1 MNDLES
7 KLSRTLNH
15 AATQA
20 PHAPGTLAGTVE
32 TRFRRRRRRSQA
44 LLAAAAVVVLAGG
57 TSYALRGEDIR
68 AVPAT
73 SATAAPVQARLTEL
87 PAPIE
92 QVWPEAVRKIPAKLP
107 DGRAYQARTFVDER
121 TLLVTTEQRFE
132 VADAVHAYDLDSGEL
147 RKIADV
153 PVPEGTVLFASGFT
167 IGADQVVWWTK
178 LDDGRAQIWSAPL
191 AGGEARIVTTHQV
204 DGGGHESGLD
214 GLAVAGDQVVFS
226 INAGGVS
233 AVPLG
238 GGTAKPVEGGAGLH
252 LLSWPW
258 AGTVGMRGPEEPQFG
273 TIRNLETGETSTALV
288 RAGEKEMICGVTLC
302 VGWAADGTTF
312 QRLRD
317 GSQEKSSPCEPSRF
331 APGRFC
337 TTAVAADRRPLG
349 VALYDTTTGRSAD
362 LGIRPQESS
371 APLVGKPGDPGVT
384 GARPAVTMIETPHV
398 EGDQPLLSYT
408 VGDTRYV
415 VDLRKIG

>member
-1 MNDLES
+1 MNDLENR
-7 KLSRTLNH
+7 LSRTLAG
-15 AATQA
+15 AAGRA
-20 PHAPGTLAGTVE
+20 PHAPGTLARAVE
-32 TRFRRRRRRSQA
+32 ARYRRRRQRGRA

-73 SATAAPVQARLTEL
+73 PPTATSDQVRLTAL
-87 PAPIE
+87 PEPIE
-92 QVWPEAVRKIPAKLP
+92 QVWPAAVRKIPAKLP
-107 DGRAYQARTFVDER
+107 DGRPFQPLAFIDER
-121 TLLVTTEQRFE
+121 TLLVTTQQRFE
-132 VADAVHAYDLDSGEL
+132 VAHAVHAYDLDGGEL
-147 RKIADV
+147 RKIADA
-153 PVPEGTVLFASGFT
+153 PRPEGTVLFASGFT

-191 AGGEARIVTTHQV
+191 AGGEARTVTTHQV
-204 DGGGHESGLD
+204 DGGGHENGLD
-214 GLAVAGDQVVFS
+214 GLAVTGDRVVFS
-226 INAGGVS
+226 INEGGVF

-238 GGTAKPVEGGAGLH
+238 GGTVQPVEGGAGLH

-258 AGTVGMRGPEEPQFG
+258 AGTVGMRGPEEPMFG
-273 TIRNLETGETSTALV
+273 TIRNLETDETRTALV
-288 RAGEKEMICGVTLC
+288 RAGEKEIICGLTVCL
-302 VGWAADGTTF
+302 GWTADGTTF

-317 GSQEKSSPCEPSRF
+317 GSRETATPCEPSRF

-337 TTAVAADRRPLG
+337 TTAVAADRHPLG
-349 VALYDTTTGRSAD
+349 VALYDTTTGKSAD
-362 LGIRPQESS
+362 LGIRPRVLTGPPATGQ
-371 APLVGKPGDPGVT
+371 GGDSGVQPK
-384 GARPAVTMIETPHV
+384 GYSMDRPFV